1 MVPDGN
7 RPCMVAWMLEGGPR
21 LVPPSGAELDV
32 QGRIELACATERW
45 GLTTREAEVLELLAE
60 GEGNK
65 CIARRLGVAPR
76 TVEVHV
82 GAILR
87 KAKADSRARLVAL
100 FWTRR

>member
-1 MVPDGN
+1 MGV
-7 RPCMVAWMLEGGPR
+7 MLACGPR
-21 LVPPSGAELDV
+21 LVAPSVEDVEV
-32 QGRIELACATERW
+32 QGRVELVEATERW
-45 GLTTREAEVLELLAE
+45 GLTAREAEVLALLAE

-65 CIARRLGVAPR
+65 CIARRLGIAPR
-76 TVEVHV
+76 TIEVHV